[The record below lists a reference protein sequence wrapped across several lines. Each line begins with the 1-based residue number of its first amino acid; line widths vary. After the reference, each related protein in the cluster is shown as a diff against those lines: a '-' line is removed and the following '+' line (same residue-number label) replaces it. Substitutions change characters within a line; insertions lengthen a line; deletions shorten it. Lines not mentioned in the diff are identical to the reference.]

1 MIWIRFS
8 CALLSSF
15 NLILRLQPFTQNLIL
30 GYGSIL
36 LSTLGIIANTTAIVI
51 LTRHK
56 ELSKFFFNWLLTTTA
71 INDNVFLVISIIV
84 AIAQHV
90 CKNSTN
96 DYIYVNYIYPLRSVS
111 LFVSIY
117 MMILL
122 SYERYK
128 AVSQSTDY
136 EGNVYEM
143 HNPWTNLLTKVGLI
157 ILGSFAVN
165 ISTFWELQMRKE
177 NKPIITANNSN
188 IRLFDKQNLSKYI
201 EMSVTLSSYRFQH
214 RGVYRYLAVFNIL
227 IKNVIPL
234 ILLIYFN
241 VTIFRALVKLYE
253 RRRQMNNIES
263 ECYKKTEHNISNL
276 IVLLSIVVVFIG
288 CHALCPVRILST
300 LINFEN
306 EQLALKYGCI
316 GVKYWMLIV
325 TSISNFLIVV
335 NASTNLFIYLVINP
349 RFKIIFVKLI
359 C

>member
-1 MIWIRFS
+1 MCIIRLIHF
-8 CALLSSF
+8 SSF
-15 NLILRLQPFTQNLIL
+15 NLILQLLPFTQNQLL

-36 LSTLGIIANTTAIVI
+36 LSTLGIMANTTAIVI

-84 AIAQHV
+84 AVAQHF
-90 CKNSTN
+90 CKTSTN
-96 DYIYVNYIYPLRSVS
+96 DYIYVNYIYPLRSIS

-117 MMILL
+117 MMVLL

-128 AVSQSTDY
+128 AVSQSTEY

-143 HNPWTNLLTKVGLI
+143 HSPWTNLLTKIGLL

-177 NKPIITANNSN
+177 NQPIITTNNSN
-188 IRLFDKQNLSKYI
+188 IRPFDKQNLSKYI

-253 RRRQMNNIES
+253 KRRQMNNIES

-288 CHALCPVRILST
+288 CHALCPIRILST

-306 EQLALKYGCI
+306 EQLALKHGCI
-316 GVKYWMLIV
+316 GVKYWMLII

-349 RFKIIFVKLI
+349 RFKSIFVKLI

>member
-1 MIWIRFS
+1 
-8 CALLSSF
+8 
-15 NLILRLQPFTQNLIL
+15 
-30 GYGSIL
+30 
-36 LSTLGIIANTTAIVI
+36 
-51 LTRHK
+51 
-56 ELSKFFFNWLLTTTA
+56 
-71 INDNVFLVISIIV
+71 
-84 AIAQHV
+84 
-90 CKNSTN
+90 
-96 DYIYVNYIYPLRSVS
+96 
-111 LFVSIY
+111 
-117 MMILL
+117 MILL

-143 HNPWTNLLTKVGLI
+143 HSPWTNLLAKIGLI
-157 ILGSFAVN
+157 MLGSFAVN

-177 NKPIITANNSN
+177 NKPMITTNNSN
-188 IRLFDKQNLSKYI
+188 IRQFDKENLSKYI

-234 ILLIYFN
+234 MLLIYFN

-276 IVLLSIVVVFIG
+276 IVLLSIVVVFIL

-306 EQLALKYGCI
+306 ERLALKHGCI

-349 RFKIIFVKLI
+349 RFKTIFVKLI